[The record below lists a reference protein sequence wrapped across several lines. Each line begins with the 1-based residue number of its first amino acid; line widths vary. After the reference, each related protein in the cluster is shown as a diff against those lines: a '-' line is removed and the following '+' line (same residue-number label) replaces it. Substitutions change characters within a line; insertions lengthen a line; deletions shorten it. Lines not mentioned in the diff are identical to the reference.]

1 MASAQKDEDRA
12 NNRRR
17 MHRKGAES
25 VESLPLG
32 SRLRPVGC
40 TFGCRWAR
48 KIDGCLVAVPDNMGR
63 TLVDHGECAIQL
75 LPVPVRKSLTVS
87 YQLNDGDG
95 TCSDGTQ
102 SRPCHIVALPVHN
115 GGSLEATVTWPV
127 AGPALALILF
137 ESGSPVPL
145 ARSTPIVDG
154 NAHFVTDVDGGA
166 VYEIRV
172 IYASGKGAVTYSLSV
187 AYPN

>member
-17 MHRKGAES
+17 THRKGAES
-25 VESLPLG
+25 VES
-32 SRLRPVGC
+32 
-40 TFGCRWAR
+40 CRWALVCDPSVAPSAADGLGR
-48 KIDGCLVAVPDNMGR
+48 STGCLVAVPDNMGR

-75 LPVPVRKSLTVS
+75 VPVPVRKSLTVS